1 MAPRVRSHAP
11 STRALSPP
19 DGSTYLKRFRRQAL
33 TTENSA
39 DGAGD
44 GPKVPGSSQGAEATE
59 DEVDIDI
66 DIATELVEDAPQK
79 EKRTQRA

>member
-1 MAPRVRSHAP
+1 
-11 STRALSPP
+11 
-19 DGSTYLKRFRRQAL
+19 
-33 TTENSA
+33 
-39 DGAGD
+39 
-44 GPKVPGSSQGAEATE
+44 VPGSSQGAEATE